1 MFYIFFR
8 TFAFCCAVKTV
19 CNTQQKAILANMNI
33 TKRFLTL
40 IAAMALVFMASAQ
53 VLNPTK
59 WSYTVKE
66 LSEDEVELRFTAKID
81 AGWHLY
87 SQKSDPNGPIPMEVT
102 FDESKDY
109 KRIGG
114 VVEPKYHEE
123 MDDVFKV
130 MVRSFSGTVTFRQKI
145 KRMTDKPFKVT
156 GSLYYQLCN
165 DGSCIAPDDV
175 PFAFNVKEAT
185 KADTTV
191 AVVETVPEDSA
202 AAAEEEPTVKA
213 EISDV
218 QSVTEE
224 PEAESKKSGSL
235 WGLFFGALLA
245 GIVTMVTPCV
255 FPMIPMT
262 VNFFMH
268 SSGSKRK
275 NRRQVWVFGLSIVFI
290 FTVLGA
296 ILSLFFGPEVLNL
309 IGTHGI
315 PNLIFFAIFIT
326 FALSFFGLFEIK
338 MPEKWVNKSD
348 EQADKGGWAAPFF
361 IALTTVLISFS
372 CTGPIIGAALIEF
385 TTSSTNR
392 RVSLVTMLG
401 FGLGFAL
408 PFTLLAMFP
417 SMLKNMKSG
426 SWLNSVKIVFA
437 FLELAF
443 GLKFLQMADL
453 YWGWGLLNRD
463 VYLALWIVIFSL
475 MGVYLLGKIKFKGDS
490 DVEHIGVVR
499 LFLTIITF
507 TFVVYMIPGLWG
519 APLNAISGFL
529 PPMDTQDFNIERIVV
544 ENQHSSVGG
553 QQSVVYS
560 STLPAD
566 RKYADKLH
574 MPTGFEGFYDLD
586 EAKAYAK
593 TVGKPIFI
601 DFTGRNCAN
610 CREMEQ
616 SAWSKPEAKKLLNE
630 RFVMCAL
637 YADMNDIDLPEDE
650 WVTDERG
657 RVIKTLGRRNLNY
670 QIKTFNQNAQPCY
683 VVIDSDGKVLS
694 DGVFVYDPK
703 ASAATKAEGFVK
715 FLEKALE

>member
-1 MFYIFFR
+1 MYKRITLFL
-8 TFAFCCAVKTV
+8 FALAAV
-19 CNTQQKAILANMNI
+19 
-33 TKRFLTL
+33 FL
-40 IAAMALVFMASAQ
+40 ASAQ
-53 VLNPTK
+53 VLNPAHWTY
-59 WSYTVKE
+59 SVKE
-66 LSEDEVELRFTAKID
+66 LSADEVELRFTVKID
-81 AGWHLY
+81 DGWHLY

-102 FDESKDY
+102 FNDSKDY

-130 MVRSFSGTVTFRQKI
+130 MVRSFSGTATFRQKV
-145 KRMTDKPFKVT
+145 KRLTDKPFNVT

-175 PFAFNVKEAT
+175 PFTFNVKEAAKT
-185 KADTTV
+185 DTAKVEPLPIEDTSKVSPDTSVASDTATPGISVKSADS
-191 AVVETVPEDSA
+191 DQSA
-202 AAAEEEPTVKA
+202 SSE
-213 EISDV
+213 
-218 QSVTEE
+218 
-224 PEAESKKSGSL
+224 KKSTSL

-245 GIVTMVTPCV
+245 GIVTMFTPCV

-268 SSGSKRK
+268 GSENKRK
-275 NRRQVWVFGLSIVFI
+275 NRRQVWVFGGSIVFI
-290 FTVLGA
+290 FTILGA

-348 EQADKGGWAAPFF
+348 AQADKGGWLAPFF
-361 IALTTVLISFS
+361 IALTTVLVSFS

-385 TTSSTNR
+385 STSTTNR
-392 RVSLVTMLG
+392 WVSLISMLG
-401 FGLGFAL
+401 FGIGFAL

-417 SMLKNMKSG
+417 SMLKKMKSG
-426 SWLNSVKIVFA
+426 GWLNSVKIVFA

-453 YWGWGLLNRD
+453 YWSWGLLDRD
-463 VYLALWIVIFSL
+463 VYLAIWIVIFAL
-475 MGVYLLGKIKFKGDS
+475 MGVYLLGKIKFKGDEN
-490 DVEHIGVVR
+490 VEHIGVVR
-499 LFLTIITF
+499 LFLSIATF

-544 ENQHSSVGG
+544 ENQQAAGVGG
-553 QQSVVYS
+553 QTVVYGS
-560 STLPAD
+560 KLPAD

-637 YADMNDIDLPEDE
+637 YADMNDIELPEDE
-650 WVTDERG
+650 WVNDEHG

-683 VVIDSDGKVLS
+683 VVIDADGKVLS

-703 ASAATKAEGFVK
+703 SSASTKAEGFVK
-715 FLEKALE
+715 FLEKSLE

>member
-1 MFYIFFR
+1 M
-8 TFAFCCAVKTV
+8 
-19 CNTQQKAILANMNI
+19 

-40 IAAMALVFMASAQ
+40 IAAVTLAFIASAQ

-59 WSYTVKE
+59 WTYSVKE
-66 LSEDEVELRFTAKID
+66 ISSDEVELRFVANIE

-145 KRMTDKPFKVT
+145 KRLSDKPFKVT

-175 PFAFNVKEAT
+175 PFVFNVKEAT
-185 KADTTV
+185 KADTTMT
-191 AVVETVPEDSA
+191 VEETAAEDSA
-202 AAAEEEPTVKA
+202 TAVETDTAEKKEVADKADLPNGAGESEP
-213 EISDV
+213 D
-218 QSVTEE
+218 
-224 PEAESKKSGSL
+224 SKKQTSL

-245 GIVTMVTPCV
+245 GVVTMVTPCV

-268 SSGSKRK
+268 SSGNKRK

-348 EQADKGGWAAPFF
+348 AQADKGGFMAPFF
-361 IALTTVLISFS
+361 IALTTVLVSFS

-385 TTSSTNR
+385 STSTTNR
-392 RVSLVTMLG
+392 WVSLVTMLG

-417 SMLKNMKSG
+417 SMIKNMKSG
-426 SWLNSVKIVFA
+426 GWLNSVKIVFA

-453 YWGWGLLNRD
+453 YWGWGLLDRD
-463 VYLALWIVIFSL
+463 VYLAIWIVIFAL
-475 MGVYLLGKIKFKGDS
+475 MGVYLLGKIKFKGDEE
-490 DVEHIGVVR
+490 VQQIGVIR
-499 LFLTIITF
+499 LFLSIATF
-507 TFVVYMIPGLWG
+507 SFVVYMIPGLWG

-544 ENQHSSVGG
+544 DNQQPAAAGETMAAYGSK
-553 QQSVVYS
+553 
-560 STLPAD
+560 LPAD
-566 RKYADKLH
+566 RKYADRLH

-657 RVIKTLGRRNLNY
+657 RMIKTLGRRNLNY

-683 VVIDSDGKVLS
+683 VVIDAEGKVMS

-703 ASAATKAEGFVK
+703 ASAASKAEGFVE
-715 FLEKALE
+715 FLKKALE

>member
-1 MFYIFFR
+1 MQNTFNMHKRIILFF
-8 TFAFCCAVKTV
+8 F
-19 CNTQQKAILANMNI
+19 
-33 TKRFLTL
+33 
-40 IAAMALVFMASAQ
+40 ALVAVFIASAQ
-53 VLNPTK
+53 VLNPAH
-59 WSYTVKE
+59 WNYSVKE
-66 LSEDEVELRFTAKID
+66 LSADEVELRFTVKID

-114 VVEPKYHEE
+114 VAEPKYHEE

-145 KRMTDKPFKVT
+145 KRATDKPFKVT

-175 PFAFNVKEAT
+175 PFTFNVKEAT
-185 KADTTV
+185 KSEDNEAIAEPQTT
-191 AVVETVPEDSA
+191 DSA
-202 AAAEEEPTVKA
+202 AAVAEEPVAKA
-213 EISDV
+213 DLSDK
-218 QSVTEE
+218 SDLSD
-224 PEAESKKSGSL
+224 ESDGSDADGKKESSL

-268 SSGSKRK
+268 SSESKRK

-348 EQADKGGWAAPFF
+348 AQADKGGWAAPFF

-385 TTSSTNR
+385 STSTTNR
-392 RVSLVTMLG
+392 WVSLVSMLG
-401 FGLGFAL
+401 FGIGFAL

-426 SWLNSVKIVFA
+426 GWLNSVKIVFA

-453 YWGWGLLNRD
+453 YWEWGLLDRD
-463 VYLALWIVIFSL
+463 VYLALWIVIFAL

-490 DVEHIGVVR
+490 DVEHIGVIR
-499 LFLTIITF
+499 LFLSIATF

-544 ENQHSSVGG
+544 ENQ
-553 QQSVVYS
+553 QSCAGRTGDNGETVVYGDK
-560 STLPAD
+560 LPAD

-683 VVIDSDGKVLS
+683 VVIDADGKVLS

-703 ASAATKAEGFVK
+703 ATAATKAEGFVK